1 MPAKLNGE
9 PRGPDPPRTGRPD
22 LTAAAVHAIIT
33 AMSDAEIQRVLNFW
47 FSDIELD
54 APRVDSRMD
63 RWFSNDPALD
73 ERIREEFL
81 PLVEQASNG
90 DLMDWAETPHGRLA
104 LIILLDQF
112 RRNIFRGTAE
122 AYTQDNLALKICI
135 EGTMNNAYKSLSP
148 FQRLF
153 FFMPLQHSESLKV
166 QEKSVGIYDA
176 LAQSVSETMQET
188 FQTTAQFAELHHDII
203 EQFGRFPHRN
213 KALSRKNTPDEEN
226 YLGADNPTF
235 GQ

>member
-1 MPAKLNGE
+1 
-9 PRGPDPPRTGRPD
+9 
-22 LTAAAVHAIIT
+22 
-33 AMSDAEIQRVLNFW
+33 MSDAEIQRVLNFW